1 MTNSP
6 LLKRQPFLDGQLK
19 LEWRITMA
27 ISKKREK
34 ISDGIYITT
43 IHDKKFNVNTIGIRF
58 ISKVDEKKAS
68 AYSLVTRVLQ
78 TTNSKYKTRTK
89 LTKELTRLYGAGI
102 SQSVFRLGDSQT
114 FYLGANCIC
123 NRFALDDEDITDKV
137 TQILLDCIFSPNL
150 VNGIFNESDFEIIKQ
165 ELIDN
170 IDNKINDKRS
180 YAIDKALQTVFENEP
195 AGIPLDGTVEV
206 LKKLTC
212 SEAFE
217 EYKEMLKTSRIEIT
231 VSGGGDFDDT
241 VSLIKSRFSALER
254 AYVPDSFVKLS
265 SVKEEVSEIDEEFDV
280 LQCKMVLAFKT
291 NLTDPEQLKLF
302 SLMFGGLPSSKL
314 FVNVREKLS
323 LCYYCSANNISEKGV
338 MLIDSGVELS
348 NTQKAKDEILRQL
361 DEMANGNFTDEE
373 LQNAKKAVCG
383 SLRSYNDTASG
394 LAAWWLTQ
402 LCVLEREFSPEDAI
416 EKYKGITREQIIEAA
431 KSYKLDTVYIMSS
444 KKGGDE

>member
-1 MTNSP
+1 
-6 LLKRQPFLDGQLK
+6 
-19 LEWRITMA
+19 MA
-27 ISKKREK
+27 INKKREK

-43 IHDKKFNVNTIGIRF
+43 MHDKKFNVNTIGIRF

-78 TTNSKYKTRTK
+78 ATNSKYKTRTE

-102 SQSVFRLGDSQT
+102 SQGVFRLGDSQA

-123 NRFALDDEDITDKV
+123 DCFALEGEDITNRV
-137 TQILLDCIFSPNL
+137 VRILLDCIFSPNL
-150 VNGIFNESDFEIIKQ
+150 SEGVFNESDFEIIKR

-170 IDNKINDKRS
+170 INNKINDKRS
-180 YAIDKALQTVFENEP
+180 YAIDKALGNVFENEP
-195 AGIPLDGTVEV
+195 AGVPLDGTVEV
-206 LKKLTC
+206 LEKLTC
-212 SEAFE
+212 SEAFK
-217 EYKEMLKTSRIEIT
+217 EYKEMLETSRIEIT
-231 VSGGGDFDDT
+231 VSGGGDFDDV
-241 VSLIKSRFSALER
+241 VSLIMRRFAELDR
-254 AYVPDSFVKLS
+254 AYTPDSFVALS
-265 SVKEEVSEIDEEFDV
+265 PVKAEISEIIEEFDV

-291 NLTDPEQLKLF
+291 NITDPEQLKLF

-348 NTQKAKDEILRQL
+348 NIQKAKDEILKQL
-361 DEMANGNFTDEE
+361 SEMSDGNFTDEE
-373 LQNAKKAVCG
+373 LQNAKTAVCG

-394 LAAWWLTQ
+394 LATWWLTQ
-402 LCVLEREFSPEDAI
+402 LCVWDRDFSPEDAI
-416 EKYKGITREQIIEAA
+416 EKYKSITREQIIEAA

-444 KKGGDE
+444 NKGGDK